1 MKIADVICAKAII
14 PRLEAVKRDDAIRE
28 LIEALDK
35 AGKLSKGSTA
45 DVARAVIKRENE
57 ASTGIG
63 KGVAVPHV
71 RHKAVKK
78 VVAAIGVSATGI
90 DFSALDKQP
99 VYTVILLIS
108 PTEGDQHLQAMEAIF
123 EHLQNDNFRKF
134 LRQSETVEQIKELL
148 VEADQNPSW

>member
-14 PRLEAVKRDDAIRE
+14 PRLGTVKRDEAIKE
-28 LIEALDK
+28 LVAILDK
-35 AGKLSKGSTA
+35 AGKLGKDNAA
-45 DVARAVIKRENE
+45 DVAKAVIKRENE

-63 KGVAVPHV
+63 KGVAVPHI

-78 VVAAIGVSATGI
+78 IVAAIGISATGI

-99 VYTVILLIS
+99 VYTIILLIS
-108 PTEGDQHLQAMEAIF
+108 PVEGDQHLQAMEAIF

-134 LRQSETVEQIKELL
+134 LKQSETVEQIKELL
-148 VEADQNPSW
+148 IEADQNPSW

>member
-1 MKIADVICAKAII
+1 MKIADFICAKAII

-28 LIEALDK
+28 LVGALEK
-35 AGKLSKGSTA
+35 AGKLAKGSA
-45 DVARAVIKRENE
+45 AEVAKAVIKRENE

-78 VVAAIGVSATGI
+78 AVAAIGVSATGI

-108 PTEGDQHLQAMEAIF
+108 PTEGDQHLQAMEAVF

>member
-1 MKIADVICAKAII
+1 MKIADFVCTRAIL
-14 PRLEAVKRDDAIRE
+14 PRLESVKRDDAIRE
-28 LIEALDK
+28 LITALDS
-35 AGKLSKGSTA
+35 AGKLGKDNSA
-45 DVARAVIKRENE
+45 DVAKAVIKRENE

-63 KGVAVPHV
+63 KGVAVPHIK
-71 RHKAVKK
+71 HKAVKK

-108 PTEGDQHLQAMEAIF
+108 PSEGDQHLEAMEAIF

-134 LRQSETVEQIKELL
+134 LRQSTTAEQIKELL
-148 VEADQNPSW
+148 IEAGQNPSW

>member
-1 MKIADVICAKAII
+1 MKIADFICNRAII
-14 PRLEAVKRDDAIRE
+14 PKLESVRRDDVIKE
-28 LIEALDK
+28 LVAALDK
-35 AGKLSKGSTA
+35 AGKLGKDNAA
-45 DVARAVIKRENE
+45 DVAKAVIKRENE

-71 RHKAVKK
+71 KHKVVKK
-78 VVAAIGVSATGI
+78 VVAAIGISATGI

-99 VYTVILLIS
+99 VYTVILLLS
-108 PTEGDQHLQAMEAIF
+108 PIEGDQHLQAMEAIF

-134 LRQSETVEQIKELL
+134 LKQSETVEQVKELL

>member
-78 VVAAIGVSATGI
+78 VVATIGVSATGI